1 LKYSNIKYNSFDKAI
16 LYTLQNSMIKLSHL
30 YIFEWFQNNF
40 LEHIQQNSQ
49 REFFQKWSIVLHEG
63 EISYKAYIVE
73 KWIIS
78 VSKNGHIINTI
89 FEWDIFWEIALVTNE
104 PRTATITAET
114 DLKLLSIS
122 KNTLFEIIKNYPDG
136 EVIKTTILNRIIQNI
151 KTHKHE

>member
-1 LKYSNIKYNSFDKAI
+1 
-16 LYTLQNSMIKLSHL
+16 M
-30 YIFEWFQNNF
+30 
-40 LEHIQQNSQ
+40 
-49 REFFQKWSIVLHEG
+49 
-63 EISYKAYIVE
+63 
-73 KWIIS
+73 
-78 VSKNGHIINTI
+78 
-89 FEWDIFWEIALVTNE
+89 TNE